1 MSGKRDPPRYG
12 SFTITWSPSTRL
24 PPISSRRISIVT
36 GIEPRWTGMCSAC
49 AIILPSSRNRAQ
61 LASILSL
68 MFGEYAVRRRAIPI
82 SSGTKATAFW
92 RISSSAALTSP
103 HLNLDDAVAEDAEPP
118 LRRDDG
124 RRLVLLDNR
133 RALRME
139 PRGQV
144 APPPDTGLRPPL
156 VE

>member
-1 MSGKRDPPRYG
+1 
-12 SFTITWSPSTRL
+12 
-24 PPISSRRISIVT
+24 
-36 GIEPRWTGMCSAC
+36 MCSAWDTMR
-49 AIILPSSRNRAQ
+49 PSASNSAQ
-61 LASILSL
+61 LASIRSL

-92 RISSSAALTSP
+92 RISNSAALTSP
-103 HLNLDDAVAEDAEPP
+103 HLDLDDAVAEDAEPP

-124 RRLVLLDNR
+124 RRLVLLDHR
-133 RALRME
+133 RALRVE